1 MMSDPNKKNCIA
13 FIFARGNSKGIP
25 RKNIY
30 NLNGK
35 PLIAYSIETA
45 LACPSIRSVI
55 VSTDDNEI
63 ASIGEKYGALIPF
76 MRPSSLSEDTS
87 NEYDAWKH
95 AVLEYKKIYNQNI
108 DIFVSLP
115 TTSPL
120 RAVEDV
126 EKCIEKYKE
135 GLSDMIITTKDA
147 KRNPY
152 FNMVEKNSK
161 GFVKIVNSS
170 TGNKKYINRQSAPEI
185 FDVTTVAYVSNPSFI
200 LKSNSVFDGKVSNI
214 HIPEERA
221 LDIDNMYDMD
231 IAELLMKKKENK

>member
-1 MMSDPNKKNCIA
+1 MSTDDNKKHCIA
-13 FIFARGNSKGIP
+13 FIFARGGSKGIP

-30 NLNGK
+30 NLSGK

-45 LACPSIRSVI
+45 LACPSIHSVI
-55 VSTDDNEI
+55 VSTDDDEI
-63 ASIGEKYGALIPF
+63 ASISKKYGAQIPF
-76 MRPSSLSEDTS
+76 IRPKSLSADKS

-95 AVLEYKKIYNQNI
+95 ALLEYNKIYNQKI

-120 RAVEDV
+120 RSVGDV
-126 EKCIEKYKE
+126 EKCIEKYKK

-152 FNMVEKNSK
+152 FNMVKKNSQ
-161 GFVKIVNSS
+161 GFVQIVNSS
-170 TGNKKYINRQSAPEI
+170 NGDKKYINRQSAPEI
-185 FDVTTVAYVSNPSFI
+185 FDVTTVAYVSSPKFI
-200 LKSNSVFDGKVSNI
+200 LNSNSLFDGKVSSV

-221 LDIDNMYDMD
+221 LDIDNMYDME
-231 IAELLMKKKENK
+231 IAELLIKKGNK